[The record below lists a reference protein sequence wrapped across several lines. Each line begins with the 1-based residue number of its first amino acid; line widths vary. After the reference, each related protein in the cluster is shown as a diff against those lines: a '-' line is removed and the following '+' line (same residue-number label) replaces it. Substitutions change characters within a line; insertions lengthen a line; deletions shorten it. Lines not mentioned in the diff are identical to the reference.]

1 MATTSKK
8 DLINRIA
15 ERTGAKQVL
24 VKTVVQQFFDEV
36 IAELAKG
43 NRLEFRDFG
52 VFDTKTSA
60 PRTAQNPKTLERVHV
75 PAKCRVVF
83 KAGRMMK
90 EGVNGTPLQHSTQ
103 SITDMQTNTK

>member
-1 MATTSKK
+1 M
-8 DLINRIA
+8 I
-15 ERTGAKQVL
+15 
-24 VKTVVQQFFDEV
+24 QQFFDEV

-60 PRTAQNPKTLERVHV
+60 PRAAQNPKTLERVQV
-75 PAKCRVVF
+75 PAKRRVVF
-83 KAGRMMK
+83 KAGKLMK